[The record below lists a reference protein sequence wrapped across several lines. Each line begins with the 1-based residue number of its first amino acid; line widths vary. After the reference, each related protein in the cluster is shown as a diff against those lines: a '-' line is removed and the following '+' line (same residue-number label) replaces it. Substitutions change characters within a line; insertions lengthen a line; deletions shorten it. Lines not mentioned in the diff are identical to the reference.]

1 MTMNGNGRPA
11 ARPGQSLPGDI
22 ASQIHQ
28 QEYQLMVEGARLG
41 RFDKVRQRE
50 FYSRLLF
57 TPGLG
62 GTIQPGQ
69 YPVFN
74 SIPGDTGQGYAGPL
88 TYRETN
94 WTSKGRISN
103 NQNFVI
109 KAFHVDITRPP
120 TDTAVLPS
128 GVSYDAGIPP
138 HVVDVQNIL
147 GSCLL
152 GIQYLTNVV
161 PIGLLADFPSVAG
174 AYGFNAAGRQAPGAT
189 AGLDI
194 TPDTAPE
201 AIKGYG
207 NLNITRNAT
216 QAAFER
222 RARVPTLL
230 QHGEQFNMVVIVPR
244 PITVLAQNATLSNNA
259 LVRDATGIFEI
270 EVGFWATESFI
281 EKS

>member
-1 MTMNGNGRPA
+1 MNGNGRA
-11 ARPGQSLPGDI
+11 APRPGQSLPGDI

-57 TPGLG
+57 APGFG

-88 TYRETN
+88 SYRETN

-109 KAFHVDITRPP
+109 KSFHCDITRPP
-120 TDTAVLPS
+120 TDTTVLPS
-128 GVSYDAGIPP
+128 NVTFDAGIPP

-147 GSCLL
+147 GTCIL

-174 AYGFNAAGRQAPGAT
+174 AYGWNAAGRQLPGAT
-189 AGLDI
+189 PGLDLSPNNN
-194 TPDTAPE
+194 TESVPA
-201 AIKGYG
+201 YG

-244 PITVLAQNATLSNNA
+244 PIVLLAQNPALSTGTP
-259 LVRDATGIFEI
+259 VRDATGIIEI